1 MLSWPTH
8 VPVQRVMSQHIHCCT
23 DAQNYALSEQEE
35 EGEALPVGVMKGYSR
50 SRVMAPLTTTAAVLD
65 GGKW

>member
-1 MLSWPTH
+1 
-8 VPVQRVMSQHIHCCT
+8 MSQHIHCCT